1 VSRQNSFDGVALSRT
16 SKFSSAPFEADSAA
30 LPPAARDSPRRARYT
45 LPMFTRRTLIA
56 SAMAAP
62 AMAQVDLGFA
72 DNGLRPA
79 TRAFPQKGEMIL
91 QRSSPPLLETPM
103 SVFDAHDFTP
113 NDRFFVR
120 WHYPF
125 PTSVDPASHR
135 LRVAGHVGKPLSLSL
150 AALARL
156 PRVAIAAVNQCAG
169 NGRGLFAPRIAGAQ
183 WANGAMGNALWEG
196 VRLKDVLALAGVK
209 PGAVAVRCGGL
220 DTPLIDG
227 APDYDKSLP
236 IDHALSDDVLIA
248 WGMNGQALPL
258 LNGFPL
264 RLVVPGWYS
273 TYWVK
278 MLDSI
283 TVLDKADEGF
293 WMAKAYLQPANALAD
308 IAPGAPAGPRVPV
321 TTMRPRALITNI
333 TNAARLPA
341 RGLTPIQGVALG
353 GDHGVNI
360 VEISADGGRSWV
372 PAQLGPDHGRY
383 SFRRFRGALA
393 LGPGRHA
400 IIARATNAAGVIQ
413 PLSQNWNP
421 SGYNRAGVEPVAVEI
436 G

>member
-1 VSRQNSFDGVALSRT
+1 ML
-16 SKFSSAPFEADSAA
+16 
-30 LPPAARDSPRRARYT
+30 
-45 LPMFTRRTLIA
+45 TRRTLIA
-56 SAMAAP
+56 SALAAP
-62 AMAQVDLGFA
+62 AAAQVDLGFA
-72 DNGLRPA
+72 DNPMRPT

-91 QRSSPPLLETPM
+91 QRSTPPLLETPL

-125 PTSVDPASHR
+125 PTSIDPAKHR
-135 LRVAGHVGKPLSLSL
+135 LRLTGHVGKPLSLSL
-150 AALARL
+150 ADLARL
-156 PRVAIAAVNQCAG
+156 PRVSLAAVNQCAG
-169 NGRGLFAPRIAGAQ
+169 NGRGLFSPRVAGAQ

-220 DTPLIDG
+220 DTPLVEA
-227 APDYDKSLP
+227 APDFQKSLP

-248 WGMNGQALPL
+248 WAMNGDPLPL

-273 TYWVK
+273 TYWMK
-278 MLDSI
+278 MLDHI
-283 TVLDKADEGF
+283 EVLAKPDDGY

-321 TTMRPRALITNI
+321 TIMRPRAIVTNI
-333 TNAARLPA
+333 AGGAKLPA
-341 RGLTPIQGVALG
+341 RPFTPIQGVALG
-353 GDHGVNI
+353 GDHGVTG
-360 VEISADGGRSWV
+360 VELSADAGRSWV

-393 LGPGRHA
+393 LAPGRHL
-400 IIARATNAAGVIQ
+400 ILARAKNAAGVEQ
-413 PLSQNWNP
+413 PLGQNWNP
-421 SGYNRAGVEPVAVEI
+421 SGYNRAGIEPVAVEI
-436 G
+436 A